1 MHGLTFQ
8 NRAQE
13 GGIHIQDSYGL
24 AAFRS
29 RQQVLQFEAALRRM
43 GVPTQV
49 VSTPRSIS
57 MGCGLSVRFPLEYL
71 GQARRA
77 LARRPS
83 GNLIGLYR
91 AEYNGAR
98 LRISK
103 I

>member
-1 MHGLTFQ
+1 M
-8 NRAQE
+8 
-13 GGIHIQDSYGL
+13 QDIYGL

-77 LARRPS
+77 LARQPS

-91 AEYNGAR
+91 AEYDGAR
-98 LRISK
+98 LRISGV
-103 I
+103 